1 MDETYPHYYS
11 GRQKGNALKHQI
23 PFYQHDLG
31 KPELDA
37 IAEVLAGP
45 ILTTGDT
52 VARFESEFAAY
63 FGRKYALGV
72 TSCTG
77 AMHMSLLALGVGPG
91 DEVITTPMTFIATST
106 AIIEAGARPVFVDVE
121 PDTGNIDASRIEAV
135 ITERTR
141 AILPVHLY
149 GHMCDMKAIR
159 KIADQYKLHV
169 IEDCAHCVE
178 GERDGIK
185 PGQLS
190 DTACFSFY
198 ATKNLTCGEGG
209 ALITDRDD
217 LIEKLRLLR
226 LHGMN
231 KMAADRQREGYKHWD
246 MVLLGWKYN
255 MDNIQAAMLLPQ
267 MKRVGEKS
275 AMRQSLA
282 GLYEK
287 LLSNIPDVKLLAVRE
302 RTVHARHLFPVFV
315 EAAVRDSLIAEL
327 NKIGINVM
335 VNYRAIHLLSYFAK
349 EYGYREGDF
358 PIAEKFG
365 TEIISLPFYP
375 TMLEESVLLV
385 AEHLVKIV
393 NDYKD

>member
-1 MDETYPHYYS
+1 
-11 GRQKGNALKHQI
+11 LKHQI

-31 KPELDA
+31 RPELDA

-77 AMHMSLLALGVGPG
+77 AMHMSLLALGVGHG
-91 DEVITTPMTFIATST
+91 DEVITTPMTFIATATS
-106 AIIEAGARPVFVDVE
+106 IIEAGAKPVFVDVE
-121 PDTGNIDASRIEAV
+121 HDTGNIDASKIEAA

-159 KIADQYKLHV
+159 RIADQYKLHV

-190 DTACFSFY
+190 DAACFSFY

-209 ALITDRDD
+209 ALVTDRDD

-226 LHGMN
+226 LHGMT

-267 MKRVGEKS
+267 MKRIREKS
-275 AMRQSLA
+275 AMRQKLA
-282 GLYEK
+282 ALYEE
-287 LLSNIPDVKLLAVRE
+287 LLSKIPGVKLLAVRE
-302 RTVHARHLFPVFV
+302 RTIHARHLFPVLV
-315 EAAVRDSLIAEL
+315 DTSVRDNLIGEL

-335 VNYRAIHLLSYFAK
+335 VNYRAIHLLSYFAR
-349 EYGYREGDF
+349 EFGYKEGDF
-358 PIAEKFG
+358 PVAEGMGNK
-365 TEIISLPFYP
+365 IISLPFYP
-375 TMLEESVLLV
+375 SMPEENVIQVV
-385 AEHLVKIV
+385 AALSTYCA
-393 NDYKD
+393 N